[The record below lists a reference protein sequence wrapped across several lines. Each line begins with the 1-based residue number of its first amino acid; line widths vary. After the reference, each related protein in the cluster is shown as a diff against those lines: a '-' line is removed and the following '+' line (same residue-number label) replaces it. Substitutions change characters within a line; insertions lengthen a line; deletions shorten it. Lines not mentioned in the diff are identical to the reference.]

1 MRMGRERDKEKE
13 RGKGESE
20 TGRERPYIEL
30 ISKESKRYL
39 LE

>member
-1 MRMGRERDKEKE
+1 MRRGRKRDKEKGREGE
-13 RGKGESE
+13 RE

-30 ISKESKRYL
+30 ISKESRRYL